1 MSGLEKAKSDVV
13 EQFTAQV
20 DRFVTS
26 PHVNQPEPVAR
37 YVGTVAPRGDERV
50 LDVGCGP
57 GLLAKAFAPHV
68 REYVGVDLT
77 PAMVA
82 KAADIA
88 RAAGIANARFEVG
101 DALALPFEAA
111 SFDLALSRLALHHM
125 SDPRRAI
132 QQMAR
137 ALQPGGR
144 LALFD
149 MITSEVTEESAYHN
163 LVERLRDPSHTRAL
177 PPSELF
183 HYAGLAGLVADRL
196 ETIDYDIDVH
206 DWIARADQPAEDARK
221 TRELLADAIGT
232 RRFGGRRVW
241 RDDTGKLWFTVR
253 WAIVCATKPAPG

>member
-1 MSGLEKAKSDVV
+1 MSGLEKPKSDVV

-37 YVGTVAPRGDERV
+37 YVATVAPRGDERA

-57 GLLAKAFAPHV
+57 ELLAKAFAPRV

-101 DALALPFEAA
+101 DALALPFEPA

-125 SDPRRAI
+125 SDPRGAI

-137 ALQPGGR
+137 ALRPGGR

-163 LVERLRDPSHTRAL
+163 LVERLRDPEPHARAPAL
-177 PPSELF
+177 GALSLRGPRWPLRRPPRD
-183 HYAGLAGLVADRL
+183 DRL
-196 ETIDYDIDVH
+196 RHRRGRVDR
-206 DWIARADQPAEDARK
+206 ARRPAGRGRPRGARPS
-221 TRELLADAIGT
+221 RPRDRHAPVCGAP
-232 RRFGGRRVW
+232 RVAGRY
-241 RDDTGKLWFTVR
+241 G
-253 WAIVCATKPAPG
+253 